1 MKKTLIIEI
10 QKGGLGDHLFYSHL
24 PRIAKQTYAFDVVL
38 ISNKSQFR
46 NQDYKKLIWELN
58 PYVDGFTD
66 DSGIFHFSTYYTDT
80 QNLLDTL
87 MLLYGL
93 EDNKRMH
100 EPEIYYQPVTQTH
113 LKGAVVFDPNFI
125 SYTGDLRS
133 NELIE
138 EWFNQN
144 DIQVNYQMV
153 VLGNRFIA
161 INDKPVL
168 SANSIFDFCDIL
180 SSIDSVYCFTTGTAT
195 LAAALKVKTNVFYG
209 KGHEKGYRHSLQ
221 NKYIYLGSDYRVI
234 DKFKKMV
241 FQLFHLFNS
250 KNKLT

>member
-24 PRIAKQTYAFDVVL
+24 PRIAKQTNAFDLVL

-46 NQDYKKLIWELN
+46 NEDYKKLIWELN

-100 EPEIYYQPVTQTH
+100 EPEIYYEPILQSN

-133 NELIE
+133 NLLIE
-138 EWFNQN
+138 KWFKDNHV
-144 DIQVNYQMV
+144 QVNYQMV

-161 INDKPVL
+161 LDDKPVL
-168 SANSIFDFCDIL
+168 SAKTIFDFCNIL
-180 SSIDSVYCFTTGTAT
+180 ASIESIYCFTTGTAT
-195 LAAALKVKTNVFYG
+195 LAAALKVKTYVFYG
-209 KGHEKGYRHSLQ
+209 KGHERGYRHSLQ
-221 NKYIYLGSDYRVI
+221 NKYIYLVTDYRFVDQI
-234 DKFKKMV
+234 KKIL
-241 FQLFHLFNS
+241 FQLYHLFTR
-250 KNKLT
+250 KNKLL